1 MAQEVVGSTPT
12 THPILLFPCT
22 MGCRQAVRHQT
33 LTLALVG
40 SNPATPAIFYDPLA
54 QLVEHLTFNQVV
66 RSSTLR
72 RITKLFFY
80 CRCFPV
86 CGCGGIGRRAR
97 FRFWCPKGVWV
108 QVPSPA
114 PNLRFIA
121 GVAHLVERSLAKAEV
136 AGSSPVS
143 RSIFYGDRY
152 AAIKNKHDSK
162 GIEAA

>member
-1 MAQEVVGSTPT
+1 MAQEVVGSNPT
-12 THPILLFPCT
+12 THPILPIQRT

-40 SNPATPAIFYDPLA
+40 SNPATPASFDPLA

-72 RITKLFFY
+72 RITIFSSADADL
-80 CRCFPV
+80 CAGVAELADAPDL
-86 CGCGGIGRRAR
+86 GSGAR
-97 FRFWCPKGVWV
+97 KAYGFK
-108 QVPSPA
+108 S
-114 PNLRFIA
+114 LRPHQNMRPIPA

-143 RSIFYGDRY
+143 RSIHKRT
-152 AAIKNKHDSK
+152 ALARL
-162 GIEAA
+162 

>member
-1 MAQEVVGSTPT
+1 MAQEVVGSSPT
-12 THPILLFPCT
+12 THPILPIQRT

-40 SNPATPAIFYDPLA
+40 SNPATPASFFDPLA

-72 RITKLFFY
+72 RITIFSFGHDL
-80 CRCFPV
+80 CAGVAELADAPDL
-86 CGCGGIGRRAR
+86 GSGAR
-97 FRFWCPKGVWV
+97 KAYGFK
-108 QVPSPA
+108 S
-114 PNLRFIA
+114 LRPHQNMRPIPA

-143 RSIFYGDRY
+143 RSSLID
-152 AAIKNKHDSK
+152 
-162 GIEAA
+162 

>member
-1 MAQEVVGSTPT
+1 MPGKLAIGEGPSLSGFSGMVGIAQLVRVPGCGPGGRGFNSHYSP
-12 THPILLFPCT
+12 HFYRFRA

-40 SNPATPAIFYDPLA
+40 SNPATPASFFDPLA

-72 RITKLFFY
+72 RITIFSSAESGS
-80 CRCFPV
+80 V

-114 PNLRFIA
+114 PNPGISA
-121 GVAHLVERSLAKAEV
+121 PC
-136 AGSSPVS
+136 GSSSFGRAQPCQ
-143 RSIFYGDRY
+143 G
-152 AAIKNKHDSK
+152 
-162 GIEAA
+162 